1 MPPTTRVLVIQTAFI
16 GDAILATSLLET
28 LHHAYPTAQLDLLVR
43 KGNEGLFREHP
54 YLHRV
59 LIWDK
64 KKEKYR
70 GLVRLLRKIRSS
82 RYDLLL
88 NAQRYASTGF
98 LTAFS
103 GAAQTVGYRQN
114 PFSFAFTSR
123 VAHRMEEGVHEIH
136 RLHALLPTSLAALPL
151 HPPRLY
157 PTPAD
162 YTRIAV
168 YQQQPYV
175 CIAPASVWFTKQVPL
190 QKWAELIRQLP
201 TQYTVYLLGGPGDA
215 PLAEALQA
223 EVGESFPLVS
233 LCGALD
239 FLASAALMQGAA
251 MNYVND
257 SAPMHLCS
265 AVEAPVCAVYCS
277 TVPAFGF
284 GPLSPRRHVVQTPQP
299 LACRP
304 CGLHGHS
311 RCPEGHFAC
320 GTTLEVAELLGAL
333 GSGAATRS

>member
-1 MPPTTRVLVIQTAFI
+1 MPPYTRVLVIQTAFI

-28 LHHAYPTAQLDLLVR
+28 LHHAYPAAQLDLLVR
-43 KGNEGLFREHP
+43 KGNEGLFRAHP

-59 LIWDK
+59 LVWDK
-64 KKEKYR
+64 KKEKYG
-70 GLVRLLRKIRSS
+70 GLLRLLREIRTT

-103 GAAQTVGYRQN
+103 GASHTAGYREN
-114 PFSFAFTSR
+114 PLSFSFSSR
-123 VAHRMEEGVHEIH
+123 VRHRMAEGVHEMH
-136 RLHALLPTSLAALPL
+136 RLHDLLPEPLATLPL
-151 HPPRLY
+151 HRPRLY
-157 PTPAD
+157 PTPHD
-162 YTRIAV
+162 YATVAP
-168 YQQQPYV
+168 YQQRPYV

-190 QKWAELIRQLP
+190 DKWAALIRRLP
-201 TQYTVYLLGGPGDA
+201 QGHTVYLLGGPDGA
-215 PLAEALQA
+215 PLAAALQA

-233 LCGALD
+233 LCGRLD
-239 FLASAALMQGAA
+239 FLASAALMQGAV

-284 GPLSPRRHVVQTPQP
+284 GPLSPRQHIIQTREP
-299 LACRP
+299 LPCRP

-311 RCPEGHFAC
+311 RCPQGHFAC
-320 GTTLEVAELLGAL
+320 ATTLDVEEMVGVL
-333 GSGAATRS
+333 GSGG